1 MSSFAVLGQ
10 NNDSDEPSEKEVEFL
25 QLKALNPDVKVNL
38 SGDPFDT
45 KSYPGNVSLLEC
57 SSKFG
62 YFVAGT
68 PKGFVLGQLSDL
80 RTTFNK
86 AGKGETAS
94 FNNKIDV
101 QVSQGSVHHL
111 RLTASQEQIIAGL
124 ADGTILV
131 YDAKA
136 MSTKSNLQPVKTF
149 SAGSPILDLR
159 PNPEEKPDVIAV
171 LLQNHTC
178 QYMSLSSGSVLAKIA
193 ETGATAIC
201 WSPKGKQITVGNQK
215 GFMSQY
221 DLEGNLKSAV
231 EPPPAMTVAGGESDD
246 RYVQNV
252 VWVENNVFLP
262 IYAAPT
268 PPDDEQPAHLYD
280 GYIVTRQPKTT
291 IKHYTRLTDICMPF
305 GQQERTGNYY
315 MQVIKGLGE
324 EAPYVILV
332 ASAPSAH
339 IGVVGQDKS
348 GDWAVW
354 ELDDTARGNLPLSEK
369 TDMDTSPFG
378 LAVDFSSTERL
389 EPLDPSEPENLV
401 EPVPILYYLND
412 EANMGAFHCLNV
424 SAAKRNESYSG
435 QIKPQ
440 SLTAGAFAAVTAPAS
455 SSFTAAKPT
464 PATSTIGG
472 PGGFGTA
479 KFGSGVSSPMPSFGS
494 SNAPAQSPSNSFKF
508 DSPSLAPK
516 TDFGFSKSQTETA
529 TAPAASGFSFGAGS
543 QAKPAGTSPFSG
555 GFKTGA
561 ANASPG
567 GFTLGTAVK
576 SPPAKEVASTPF
588 SLNKPTSSNVGSPSK
603 PANTGFSFGAAPKPS
618 FEAPKFQSPLETPSS
633 FASSP
638 KSDTS
643 TAPSLKLD
651 KPALSFGGSSP
662 SSFQGLQ
669 SAPPK
674 SVATKPAP
682 TAAETEKKTQLKGMA
697 KEFESM
703 YLTLNAEL
711 DSLRTIAE
719 ASEKINARDRIS
731 NPKLNTLEALQKID
745 QWKLSD
751 LKTQVSLTRQLLEKM
766 KVIQQDGESIKLH
779 MVKLD
784 QGEVKNAHKQ
794 LEIKKFLDASADSSK
809 QPPSKSDH
817 LGPEAQESL
826 RRLEQLAN
834 EVNDSFKDAESKTEH
849 AKKNILRNQKAYRG
863 LSNPSLYTI
872 HRTIREVRNGL
883 FVHNV
888 ELDELE
894 SKLSS
899 LTVEET
905 PKPRAHSSRFSFDE
919 SIGEE
924 EDVHLQLKP
933 TQQKVHIP
941 KASQQALEAASE
953 VLMEESFL
961 SRLSSFASARTAN
974 VHKIT
979 PQPVVQKKTHLP
991 LDPSPLGIDL
1001 ASLDVSDISTPRSR
1015 KSPIKESEALGLL
1028 DSEDE
1033 EDEEEE
1039 DEDEEEEDDYDED
1052 EEEYEEEND
1061 EVSTQPDSAAWK
1073 SKSGSS
1079 LPKVYDTKAVQTD
1092 TSPQSQATEKKEET
1106 KESKPSFSFQ
1116 VEASPAPTKP
1126 FQWGGFGKAPGGEQ
1140 PAKASPWSSPGNT
1153 SGGEQ
1158 VAKPFSWGSPGN
1170 TPVGEQPAKDKGI
1183 KESQMNVK
1191 SASPLSFSFGQSS
1204 AKSSPT
1210 LSFGASAT
1218 DAKDKPAPFGIPS
1231 SKPTEE
1237 ASKESDKVPEKDEKA
1252 PEEVQE
1258 STHKQDNVPEKQD
1271 TPASPTP
1278 SDTASSFDVI
1288 EHPRMGDGSGD
1299 EDYEQGLE
1307 SDVEDEGTDEEI
1319 TAQGESKTDS
1329 FAVGE
1334 TTPAEEKATESSTAD
1349 AAQISEPAVQEEEQQ
1364 VPEEDGLAPEDE
1376 IELAMKGIGVVVPAA
1391 DDEEEEEEE
1400 EEEEAMSEPE
1410 PEQTVPST
1418 APADASSFSL
1428 SGFGSALS
1436 EPATTQATSQT
1447 ESAAPKP
1454 TFETTTATSSS
1465 GWGATS
1471 STPAF
1476 GGSAKAAPSGFGTT
1490 APSTF
1495 GSTPATSAPFGSQP
1509 ASSGFG
1515 TGSGFGAGSSTP
1527 SFGSTSSL
1535 GGNVPAPS
1543 FGSTSNLSGNAPTPS
1558 FGSTTGFGASSNP
1571 PSFGSTTNLGGNA
1584 ATPSFGATSGLGSN
1598 APAPSFGSTTSFG
1611 AASSTP
1617 SFGSTTNLGGN
1628 APSSGFGSSSGF
1640 GASAQPAFGSTSSL
1654 GAGFGATSNFGSNMN
1669 RGFGTAPKS
1678 TFGSSTSFGTS
1689 GGFAAAA
1696 QSGSGFGSFAQQGQ
1710 NVFANQPANTGT
1722 FGQPASFG
1730 QQQQQNPPPTS
1741 QFGSNPA
1748 FTQFRG

>member
-1 MSSFAVLGQ
+1 MNSFAALGQ
-10 NNDSDEPSEKEVEFL
+10 NTDSDEPSEKEVEFL

-45 KSYPGNVSLLEC
+45 NSYPGSVSLLEC

-86 AGKGETAS
+86 AGKGETSS

-101 QVSQGSVHHL
+101 QVSQGRVHHL
-111 RLTASQEQIIAGL
+111 RLTASQEQIIVGL

-136 MSTKSNLQPVKTF
+136 LSTKSNLQPVKTF

-159 PNPEEKPDVIAV
+159 PNPEEKPDMIAV

-231 EPPPAMTVAGGESDD
+231 EPPPAMTVAGGESED

-268 PPDDEQPAHLYD
+268 PPGDEQPAHMYD

-291 IKHYTRLTDICMPF
+291 NKHYTRLTDICMPF

-412 EANMGAFHCLNV
+412 EANLGAFHCLNV
-424 SAAKRNESYSG
+424 SAAKRNERYSG
-435 QIKPQ
+435 LIQSQ
-440 SLTAGAFAAVTAPAS
+440 SLAPGAFAAASTAPAS

-464 PATSTIGG
+464 PATPTIGG
-472 PGGFGTA
+472 PGGFGTG
-479 KFGSGVSSPMPSFGS
+479 KFGSGTSSPMPSFGS
-494 SNAPAQSPSNSFKF
+494 SNAPVQSPSTFKF

-516 TDFGFSKSQTETA
+516 TDFGFGKSQNEPATS
-529 TAPAASGFSFGAGS
+529 TAPAASGFSFGS
-543 QAKPAGTSPFSG
+543 QAKPAGTSSFSG
-555 GFKTGA
+555 GFNA
-561 ANASPG
+561 SASPG
-567 GFTLGTAVK
+567 GFTLGNAVK
-576 SPPAKEVASTPF
+576 SPSAKEVTSSPFILNKSTP
-588 SLNKPTSSNVGSPSK
+588 PPNVGSPSK
-603 PANTGFSFGAAPKPS
+603 PAAANTGFSFGGAASKPS

-651 KPALSFGGSSP
+651 KPALSFGGTSP

-669 SAPPK
+669 SAPSKP
-674 SVATKPAP
+674 VATKPAP

-731 NPKLNTLEALQKID
+731 NPKLNTLEALQKVD

-766 KVIQQDGESIKLH
+766 KAIQQHGDSIKLH
-779 MVKLD
+779 MAKLD

-794 LEIKKFLDASADSSK
+794 LEIKKFLDAANDPSK

-817 LGPEAQESL
+817 LGPEAQESI
-826 RRLEQLAN
+826 RRLEELAN
-834 EVNDSFKDAESKTEH
+834 EVNDTFKDVEH
-849 AKKNILRNQKAYRG
+849 KVEHSKKNILRNQKAYRG

-894 SKLSS
+894 TKLSD

-933 TQQKVHIP
+933 SQAKVHIP
-941 KASQQALEAASE
+941 KASPQALEAASE

-961 SRLSSFASARTAN
+961 SRLSSFASARTAT

-1001 ASLDVSDISTPRSR
+1001 ASLDVSDIATPRSR
-1015 KSPIKESEALGLL
+1015 KSPIKESEMLGLL

-1033 EDEEEE
+1033 EDE
-1039 DEDEEEEDDYDED
+1039 DEYDED
-1052 EEEYEEEND
+1052 DEEYDEDYDEEYEEEENE
-1061 EVSTQPDSAAWK
+1061 EVSTQPVSWK
-1073 SKSGSS
+1073 SKSGASV
-1079 LPKVYDTKAVQTD
+1079 PKVYDTKSIQTD
-1092 TSPQSQATEKKEET
+1092 NLPQFQATEKKEEA
-1106 KESKPSFSFQ
+1106 KESKPSFNFQ
-1116 VEASPAPTKP
+1116 TGSSPAPTKP
-1126 FQWGGFGKAPGGEQ
+1126 FQWGGFGNSPSGEQ
-1140 PAKASPWSSPGNT
+1140 PAKASPWSSPGKT
-1153 SGGEQ
+1153 LGGDQ
-1158 VAKPFSWGSPGN
+1158 
-1170 TPVGEQPAKDKGI
+1170 TAKDI
-1183 KESQMNVK
+1183 KDSPFGK
-1191 SASPLSFSFGQSS
+1191 SASPLSFSFGS
-1204 AKSSPT
+1204 AKPSPT

-1218 DAKDKPAPFGIPS
+1218 DEKAKPTSPSPFGFPS
-1231 SKPTEE
+1231 SKPTKEAE
-1237 ASKESDKVPEKDEKA
+1237 SEKESEIVKASKETDTVPKK
-1252 PEEVQE
+1252 EEAAVEEPQE
-1258 STHKQDNVPEKQD
+1258 STNDQGEVPEKQE
-1271 TPASPTP
+1271 TPVSPTP

-1288 EHPRMGDGSGD
+1288 EHPRMGDDGSGD
-1299 EDYEQGLE
+1299 DDYEQGLE
-1307 SDVEDEGTDEEI
+1307 SDVEDEGTDEEN
-1319 TAQGESKTDS
+1319 TAQDESKTDS
-1329 FAVGE
+1329 FAVTD
-1334 TTPAEEKATESSTAD
+1334 TTPCCSIWLWVWLFCSTRTKCVC
-1349 AAQISEPAVQEEEQQ
+1349 Q
-1364 VPEEDGLAPEDE
+1364 
-1376 IELAMKGIGVVVPAA
+1376 
-1391 DDEEEEEEE
+1391 
-1400 EEEEAMSEPE
+1400 
-1410 PEQTVPST
+1410 ST
-1418 APADASSFSL
+1418 Y
-1428 SGFGSALS
+1428 
-1436 EPATTQATSQT
+1436 
-1447 ESAAPKP
+1447 
-1454 TFETTTATSSS
+1454 
-1465 GWGATS
+1465 
-1471 STPAF
+1471 
-1476 GGSAKAAPSGFGTT
+1476 
-1490 APSTF
+1490 
-1495 GSTPATSAPFGSQP
+1495 
-1509 ASSGFG
+1509 
-1515 TGSGFGAGSSTP
+1515 
-1527 SFGSTSSL
+1527 
-1535 GGNVPAPS
+1535 
-1543 FGSTSNLSGNAPTPS
+1543 
-1558 FGSTTGFGASSNP
+1558 
-1571 PSFGSTTNLGGNA
+1571 
-1584 ATPSFGATSGLGSN
+1584 
-1598 APAPSFGSTTSFG
+1598 
-1611 AASSTP
+1611 
-1617 SFGSTTNLGGN
+1617 
-1628 APSSGFGSSSGF
+1628 
-1640 GASAQPAFGSTSSL
+1640 
-1654 GAGFGATSNFGSNMN
+1654 
-1669 RGFGTAPKS
+1669 
-1678 TFGSSTSFGTS
+1678 
-1689 GGFAAAA
+1689 
-1696 QSGSGFGSFAQQGQ
+1696 
-1710 NVFANQPANTGT
+1710 
-1722 FGQPASFG
+1722 
-1730 QQQQQNPPPTS
+1730 
-1741 QFGSNPA
+1741 
-1748 FTQFRG
+1748 